1 MNPRVFA
8 AIALAFL
15 VPTIGLSQ
23 GPIRNWLRGD
33 RAVTRSYSSS
43 PTGGYF
49 TYSNESSHPV
59 YNEPPKVMYCVGP
72 DCQHAKT
79 AWAQQT
85 VTPAPPIVVQRAPET
100 VLQRSAPVVTPKQ
113 TASTF
118 GEELSEAEIESGTK
132 FSRSLVKAAIKAQR
146 EGKLKR
152 TDVLRLRVAML
163 SPAFRQQAEELC
175 MIQIAA
181 SGEDS
186 PFEYADDGTIIRTAI
201 DWEGLAAFLERVVPL
216 ILTLLKAFGLS

>member
-33 RAVTRSYSSS
+33 RTVTRSYSSQ
-43 PTGGYF
+43 PV
-49 TYSNESSHPV
+49 V
-59 YNEPPKVMYCVGP
+59 YNEPAKVMYCVGP

-79 AWAQQT
+79 AWAQQQ

-100 VLQRSAPVVTPKQ
+100 VLQRSAQVAEPKQ
-113 TASTF
+113 TAATF

-132 FSRSLVKAAIKAQR
+132 FSRSLVKAAMKAQR
-146 EGKLKR
+146 EGKFKR
-152 TDVLRLRVAML
+152 ADVLRLRVAML

-175 MIQIAA
+175 VIQIAS

-201 DWEGLAAFLERVVPL
+201 DWDSLAAFLERVVPL